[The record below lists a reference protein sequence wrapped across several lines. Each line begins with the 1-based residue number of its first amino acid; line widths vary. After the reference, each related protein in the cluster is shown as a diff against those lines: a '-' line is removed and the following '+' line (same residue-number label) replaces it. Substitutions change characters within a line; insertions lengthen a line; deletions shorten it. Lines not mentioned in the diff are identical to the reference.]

1 MRIAHDVVTVVAAL
15 LAGFSGTVL
24 LLRAEWIVK
33 ALTDYR
39 VPRAW
44 WTPLGL
50 AKAAGAVG
58 LVAGLFVPVIG
69 VLAAVGLLLYFTG
82 AVITVAR
89 AKWYSHIPFP
99 LIYAAPVAGALILGF
114 VS

>member
-1 MRIAHDVVTVVAAL
+1 MRIAHDVVTVLAAL

-24 LLRAEWIVK
+24 LPRAEWIVK

-44 WTPLGL
+44 WTPFGL
-50 AKAAGAVG
+50 ARAAGAVG
-58 LVAGLFVPVIG
+58 LLAGLFVPVVG

-82 AVITVAR
+82 AVIAVAR
-89 AKWYSHIPFP
+89 AEWYSHIAFP
-99 LIYAAPVAGALILGF
+99 LVYAAPVAGALVLGLM
-114 VS
+114 S

>member
-1 MRIAHDVVTVVAAL
+1 MRTAYVVVTVLAAL

-44 WTPLGL
+44 WTPLGV
-50 AKAAGAVG
+50 AKAAGAAG
-58 LVAGLFVPVIG
+58 LLAGLFVPVVG
-69 VLAAVGLLLYFTG
+69 VLAGVGLLLYFTG

-89 AKWYSHIPFP
+89 ARWYSHIPFP
-99 LIYAAPVAGALILGF
+99 LVYAAPVAGALVLGLMG
-114 VS
+114 